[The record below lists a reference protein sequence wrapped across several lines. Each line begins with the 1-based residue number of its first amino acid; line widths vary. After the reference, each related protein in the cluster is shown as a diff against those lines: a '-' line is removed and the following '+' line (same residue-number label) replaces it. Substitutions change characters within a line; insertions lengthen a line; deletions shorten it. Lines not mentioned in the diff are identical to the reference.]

1 MVRLAE
7 IIRSGQLFWN
17 ASSGVSFAIIC
28 MFVGEAVLARDAV
41 AAETSTTPYVPVYPV
56 KAGATNRY
64 LVDQKNAP
72 FMIVGDSPHSLIG
85 RMSKSDAALYMT
97 NRQRYGINTL
107 WVELLCNDKT
117 ACNADGTTF
126 DHIVPFT
133 TPGDI
138 STPNPAYFQR
148 VDDVLRI
155 AVEHGITLLLDAVET
170 DGWLATFKANGPEK
184 ATAFGRYLGNRYKD
198 VPNIILYAENKFA
211 HCRSG
216 RRLQREID
224 PLWSGSCH
232 HRPSRRILSRQR
244 RYIRR
249 LGRERG

>member
-1 MVRLAE
+1 
-7 IIRSGQLFWN
+7 
-17 ASSGVSFAIIC
+17 

-41 AAETSTTPYVPVYPV
+41 AAETFATPYVPVYPV

-64 LVDQKNAP
+64 LVDQKNVP

-85 RMSKSDAALYMT
+85 KMSKSDGAFYMT
-97 NRQRYGINTL
+97 NRQQYGINTL

-249 LGRERG
+249 LGRERGRVG